1 MMVPFIAVYIFFL
14 GILCAGA
21 IQGQPTKSVREKAIL
36 CDDTNAQKIRVALR
50 KVTVLSFPVPPKEV
64 VPGENSFDFKR
75 IGRDV
80 VIKSLSPRAATNVVV
95 YMPERRCAYELV
107 TVGSGGDGIL
117 NVKDP
122 PDKQFE
128 VNFER

>member
-1 MMVPFIAVYIFFL
+1 MRLLVIIAAFTTAI
-14 GILCAGA
+14 ICHGA
-21 IQGQPTKSVREKAIL
+21 VTKKQGKPPDEKTIL
-36 CDDTNAQKIRVALR
+36 CDDTHAQRVRVELH
-50 KVTVLSFPVPPKEV
+50 KVTVLSFPVSPKDV

-75 IGRDV
+75 INRDV
-80 VIKSLSPRAATNVVV
+80 VIKSLRPGAMTNIVV
-95 YMPERRCAYELV
+95 YMPERRCAFDLV
-107 TVGSGGDGIL
+107 TVGSHGDGIL